1 MFKLNENEKEKI
13 TIPMSEYN
21 LLKELRNQFTKQA
34 LLFRIME
41 AEKNLK
47 SKKVKKTNIDK
58 FIGKNSESVSR
69 ARNKKANAIYT

>member
-1 MFKLNENEKEKI
+1 MAILNEKEEI

-41 AEKNLK
+41 AERNLK
-47 SKKVKKTNIDK
+47 SKKVKKMSIDK
-58 FIGKNSESVSR
+58 FIEK
-69 ARNKKANAIYT
+69 I